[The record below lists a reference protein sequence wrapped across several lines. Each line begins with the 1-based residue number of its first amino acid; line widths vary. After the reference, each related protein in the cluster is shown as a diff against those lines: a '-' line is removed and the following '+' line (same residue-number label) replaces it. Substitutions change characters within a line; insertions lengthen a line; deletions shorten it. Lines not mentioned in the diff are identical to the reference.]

1 MTIGQ
6 LVECL
11 TGKVSSLAGSEGDGT
26 AFNTAITVDSVARV
40 LHSMG
45 YQVRWGWGV
54 LLAWCGCGWVG
65 GWVVGCH
72 GWGERGGGGE
82 VRFIPTYLSPLHHS
96 HSGTATR
103 RCTRA

>member
-45 YQVRWGWGV
+45 YQVNARFVFVFVFLCVNSACV
-54 LLAWCGCGWVG
+54 L
-65 GWVVGCH
+65 H
-72 GWGERGGGGE
+72 
-82 VRFIPTYLSPLHHS
+82 
-96 HSGTATR
+96 
-103 RCTRA
+103 CTSRLYE

>member
-11 TGKVSSLAGSEGDGT
+11 TGKVSSMAGSEGDGT

-45 YQVRWGWGV
+45 YQVRGV
-54 LLAWCGCGWVG
+54 VLGRVCVVWLWLWVG
-65 GWVVGCH
+65 R
-72 GWGERGGGGE
+72 ERGGKTGGGRE
-82 VRFIPTYLSPLHHS
+82 K
-96 HSGTATR
+96 
-103 RCTRA
+103 

>member
-26 AFNTAITVDSVARV
+26 AFNTAITVDSVAKV

-45 YQVRWGWGV
+45 YQVG
-54 LLAWCGCGWVG
+54 ACSSSSSSSIS
-65 GWVVGCH
+65 H
-72 GWGERGGGGE
+72 
-82 VRFIPTYLSPLHHS
+82 TYIHTH
-96 HSGTATR
+96 
-103 RCTRA
+103 CTR

>member
-45 YQVRWGWGV
+45 YQVSTHALHARTHARPFV
-54 LLAWCGCGWVG
+54 FLFFS
-65 GWVVGCH
+65 VVHACM
-72 GWGERGGGGE
+72 R
-82 VRFIPTYLSPLHHS
+82 T
-96 HSGTATR
+96 
-103 RCTRA
+103 